1 MPKSAAALLF
11 FAAMVAGFS
20 QSPAF
25 DAASIKPSKVGT
37 DSSSWNSRLGYMV
50 MKNQTLQRLVAIA
63 YGFTD
68 EQRVLGGPKWI
79 GSDRFDIEARA
90 VGPAKEPELLMMLQN
105 LLSER
110 FHLAVHRETK
120 NGSGFSLA
128 LVKGGL
134 KIHPDETEGKQ
145 LWNSKRGKI
154 VAERV
159 SMAKVADSLT
169 GLLGAPVVDVTD
181 TKGRYSFM
189 LEWNPEA
196 PHTAGPDG
204 TLAAATSGPSL
215 EDVLGS
221 QLGLKLE
228 NRKLAIDVIVIDKAE
243 KLTEN

>member
-1 MPKSAAALLF
+1 MMKCIGALLSLAAAF
-11 FAAMVAGFS
+11 PAFCQPA
-20 QSPAF
+20 AF
-25 DAASIKPSKVGT
+25 DAASIKPSQIGT
-37 DSSSWNSRLGYMV
+37 DSSSWNSRLGYIV

-68 EQRVLGGPKWI
+68 EQRVLGGPKWG
-79 GSDRFDIEARA
+79 GSDRFDVEARA
-90 VGPAKEPELLMMLQN
+90 VGPAKDPELLLMLQN
-105 LLSER
+105 LLAGR
-110 FHLAVHRETK
+110 FHLVVHRETK

-145 LWNSKRGKI
+145 VWNSRRGKI

-159 SMAKVADSLT
+159 SMARVAESLT
-169 GLLGAPVVDVTD
+169 GLLGAPVVDMTD
-181 TKGRYSFM
+181 AKGRYSFT
-189 LEWNPEA
+189 LEWTPDA

-204 TLAAATSGPSL
+204 TSAAAPSGPSL

-228 NRKLAIDVIVIDKAE
+228 NRKLSIDTIMIDKAE
-243 KLTEN
+243 KPTEN

>member
-1 MPKSAAALLF
+1 VKHIGALLLLAAAGP
-11 FAAMVAGFS
+11 AFS
-20 QSPAF
+20 QQTAF
-25 DAASIKPSKVGT
+25 DAASIKPSNVGT

-68 EQRVLGGPKWI
+68 EQRVLGGPKWV

-90 VGPAKEPELLMMLQN
+90 VGPAKDPELLLMLQN
-105 LLSER
+105 LLAGR
-110 FHLAVHRETK
+110 FHLVVHRETK

-145 LWNSKRGKI
+145 VWNTRRGKI

-159 SMAKVADSLT
+159 SMARVAESLT
-169 GLLGAPVVDVTD
+169 GLLGAPVVDMTD
-181 TKGRYSFM
+181 AKGRYSFT
-189 LEWNPEA
+189 LEWTPDA

-204 TLAAATSGPSL
+204 TSAAAPSGPSL

-228 NRKLAIDVIVIDKAE
+228 NRKLSIDTIMIDKAE
-243 KLTEN
+243 KPTEN